1 MSQTRPHFL
10 PPKNRQEDQKHMADW
25 QAMMKQSR
33 VAEEK
38 RRKALQE
45 RRLARELKIEQSMY
59 RWEKEIVTDW
69 RAVYKNPNLRKLWWN
84 GIPTKLRAS
93 MWQQAV
99 GNALALSKDN
109 YKSCLSRATRAL
121 SSGSFPAETL
131 QVVEQDILST
141 LPTLHIFH
149 PKTGPLYQDLRDM
162 LCAWVVSRADEG
174 LGYVHGTAKIA
185 GMILLNMKPQQG
197 FVVMRNLLERHCMRS
212 LYGSVAAKDDVEAY
226 YRIFDTL
233 LADCMPKIYFNFKQ
247 HQISPGAYLPDWLIP
262 LFLDHLPFEA
272 CARLWDVLLLE
283 GDSFLFRT
291 ALAVLAVL
299 EPRLFFPDRQE
310 LLDLLR
316 GENKAALEVAKR
328 EGRLLDGAKYDIY
341 GVDEETL
348 WERIDSMEDWWK
360 ESTWR
365 RLTQREL
372 PDL

>member
-1 MSQTRPHFL
+1 LYANLIS
-10 PPKNRQEDQKHMADW
+10 
-25 QAMMKQSR
+25 
-33 VAEEK
+33 EEK

-99 GNALALSKDN
+99 GNALALSKGRYMHIFLSVVAFIMFQDN

-131 QVVEQDILST
+131 QVVEQDILTT
-141 LPTLHIFH
+141 LPALHIFH

-212 LYGSVAAKDDVEAY
+212 LYGSVAAKDDVS
-226 YRIFDTL
+226 T
-233 LADCMPKIYFNFKQ
+233 AD
-247 HQISPGAYLPDWLIP
+247 
-262 LFLDHLPFEA
+262 
-272 CARLWDVLLLE
+272 
-283 GDSFLFRT
+283 
-291 ALAVLAVL
+291 
-299 EPRLFFPDRQE
+299 
-310 LLDLLR
+310 
-316 GENKAALEVAKR
+316 
-328 EGRLLDGAKYDIY
+328 
-341 GVDEETL
+341 
-348 WERIDSMEDWWK
+348 
-360 ESTWR
+360 
-365 RLTQREL
+365 
-372 PDL
+372 